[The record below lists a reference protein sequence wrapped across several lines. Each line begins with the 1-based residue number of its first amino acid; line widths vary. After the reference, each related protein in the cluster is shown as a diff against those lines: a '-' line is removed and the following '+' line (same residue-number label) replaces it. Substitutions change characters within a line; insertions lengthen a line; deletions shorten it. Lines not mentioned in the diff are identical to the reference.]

1 MAQSDQTQR
10 GAADYGREAIEQW
23 AEAARYGVRALKA
36 RREAAAGDKPS
47 LKQRLDPSQTDKGG
61 KAGDL
66 ADLALARLGTPG
78 RLASKAKMGS
88 RLVERVTG
96 GGGGR
101 GGEEVDA
108 GAEDV
113 DVDSGAEDVGTDS
126 GEENGVAVGDGIG
139 AGAPLPIQGSIDV
152 ALPVTAVFD
161 LCTRFEE
168 YPQIV
173 DRVTAIEVDDETH
186 FDVTVRVGKREQQ
199 ISLELLDELPEER
212 LDWEGVGELEH
223 SGVLTFHP
231 LAPRLTRLELTIE
244 RASEG
249 SLEHLKRI
257 VGLPE
262 RILDQELRR
271 FKAVAELWE
280 DGKEY
285 EPTEIGTAIEPEGD
299 EEPDEPE
306 VDEEDDEPEVD
317 EEDEQ
322 AEEDEQTRKG
332 S

>member
-1 MAQSDQTQR
+1 MAQR
-10 GAADYGREAIEQW
+10 GQAERSAADYGREALAQW
-23 AEAARYGVRALKA
+23 TEAARYGVRALRA
-36 RREAAAGDKPS
+36 RRDPSQDKPS
-47 LKQRLDPSQTDKGG
+47 LKERL
-61 KAGDL
+61 L
-66 ADLALARLGTPG
+66 
-78 RLASKAKMGS
+78 
-88 RLVERVTG
+88 ERVTG
-96 GGGGR
+96 DGDDEGGGAT
-101 GGEEVDA
+101 GEEVK
-108 GAEDV
+108 
-113 DVDSGAEDVGTDS
+113 SGSGDGGTES
-126 GEENGVAVGDGIG
+126 SEENGVAAGNGIG

-152 ALPVTAVFD
+152 ALPVAAVFD

-173 DRVTAIEVDDETH
+173 DRVTAIEIDDETH
-186 FDVTVRVGKREQQ
+186 FNVGVRAGKREQQ
-199 ISLELLDELPEER
+199 LSLELLDELPEER

-249 SLEHLKRI
+249 PFDQLKRI

-262 RILDQELRR
+262 RVLDQELRR

-285 EPTEIGTAIEPEGD
+285 EPTEIGMPVGREESAED
-299 EEPDEPE
+299 EEP
-306 VDEEDDEPEVD
+306 EEDDEQE
-317 EEDEQ
+317 

>member
-10 GAADYGREAIEQW
+10 GPADYGREALEQW

-36 RREAAAGDKPS
+36 RREAASEKPS
-47 LKQRLDPSQTDKGG
+47 LKERRDPSRADMGG

-66 ADLALARLGTPG
+66 ADLALARLGAPG

-96 GGGGR
+96 GGGG
-101 GGEEVDA
+101 EEVDT

-113 DVDSGAEDVGTDS
+113 DTDSGTEDAGTES

-152 ALPVTAVFD
+152 ALPVAAVFD

-173 DRVTAIEVDDETH
+173 DRVTAIEIEDETH
-186 FDVTVRVGKREQQ
+186 FDVTVRAGKREQQ

-212 LDWEGVGELEH
+212 MDWEGVGELEH

-262 RILDQELRR
+262 RVLDQELRR

-280 DGKEY
+280 DGKDY
-285 EPTEIGTAIEPEGD
+285 EPTEIGTSAEPEEPEED
-299 EEPDEPE
+299 EELEAAE
-306 VDEEDDEPEVD
+306 QD

-322 AEEDEQTRKG
+322 AEET
-332 S
+332 

>member
-1 MAQSDQTQR
+1 MARGGQAER
-10 GAADYGREAIEQW
+10 GAADYGREAFAQW
-23 AEAARYGVRALKA
+23 SEAARYGAQALRA
-36 RREAAAGDKPS
+36 RREESKDKPGGED
-47 LKQRLDPSQTDKGG
+47 RLDPSQTDKGG

-66 ADLALARLGTPG
+66 ADQALARLGAPG
-78 RLASKAKMGS
+78 RLASKAKIGS
-88 RLVERVTG
+88 RLVDRVTG
-96 GGGGR
+96 GSDDGAADSATEGA
-101 GGEEVDA
+101 A
-108 GAEDV
+108 GSE
-113 DVDSGAEDVGTDS
+113 
-126 GEENGVAVGDGIG
+126 EENGVAAGNGVG

-152 ALPVTAVFD
+152 ALPVAAVFD

-173 DRVTAIEVDDETH
+173 DRVTAIEIEDDTH
-186 FDVTVRVGKREQQ
+186 FGLVVRIGKREQQ
-199 ISLELLDELPEER
+199 LSLELLDELPEER

-249 SLEHLKRI
+249 TLEQLKRLA
-257 VGLPE
+257 GLPE
-262 RILDQELRR
+262 RVLDQELRR

-280 DGKEY
+280 EGKEY
-285 EPTEIGTAIEPEGD
+285 EPTEIGMPVEQ
-299 EEPDEPE
+299 
-306 VDEEDDEPEVD
+306 

-322 AEEDEQTRKG
+322 DEEDEQTRKG

>member
-10 GAADYGREAIEQW
+10 SPTDYGREALEQW

-36 RREAAAGDKPS
+36 RREAAGGKPS
-47 LKQRLDPSQTDKGG
+47 LKERVDPSQVDKGG

-66 ADLALARLGTPG
+66 ADLALARLGAPG

-96 GGGGR
+96 GGGG
-101 GGEEVDA
+101 GEEVDT
-108 GAEDV
+108 GGEDV
-113 DVDSGAEDVGTDS
+113 DTDSGAEDVGTDS
-126 GEENGVAVGDGIG
+126 AEENGVAVGDGIG

-152 ALPVTAVFD
+152 ALPVAAVFD

-173 DRVTAIEVDDETH
+173 DRVTAIEVEDETH

-249 SLEHLKRI
+249 SIEHLKRI

-285 EPTEIGTAIEPEGD
+285 EPTEIGTPIEPEGD
-299 EEPDEPE
+299 EESEEPE
-306 VDEEDDEPEVD
+306 QD

-322 AEEDEQTRKG
+322 DEETEEDEQTRKG

>member
-1 MAQSDQTQR
+1 MAQNGQAQR
-10 GAADYGREAIEQW
+10 GPADYGREALAQW

-36 RREAAAGDKPS
+36 RREAVSEKPN
-47 LKQRLDPSQTDKGG
+47 LKERLDPTQVEKGG

-88 RLVERVTG
+88 RLLERVTG
-96 GGGGR
+96 GDGGD
-101 GGEEVDA
+101 EEA
-108 GAEDV
+108 GSGPEDV
-113 DVDSGAEDVGTDS
+113 ETDS
-126 GEENGVAVGDGIG
+126 GEENGVAAGDGIG

-152 ALPVTAVFD
+152 ALPVAAVFD

-173 DRVTAIEVDDETH
+173 DRVSAIEIDDDTH
-186 FDVTVRVGKREQQ
+186 FTVVVRAGKREQQ
-199 ISLELLDELPEER
+199 ISLELLDELFEER

-280 DGKEY
+280 EGKDY
-285 EPTEIGTAIEPEGD
+285 EPAEIGTPVGRG
-299 EEPDEPE
+299 EPDEGQE
-306 VDEEDDEPEVD
+306 AE
-317 EEDEQ
+317 EEDEEE

>member
-10 GAADYGREAIEQW
+10 SPTDYGREALEQW

-36 RREAAAGDKPS
+36 RREATGDKPN
-47 LKQRLDPSQTDKGG
+47 LKERLDPSQVDKGG

-66 ADLALARLGTPG
+66 ADLALARLGAPG

-96 GGGGR
+96 GGA
-101 GGEEVDA
+101 GGEEVDTGEEDVDTGS

-113 DVDSGAEDVGTDS
+113 DTDS
-126 GEENGVAVGDGIG
+126 AEENGVAVGDGIG
-139 AGAPLPIQGSIDV
+139 AGAPLPIQGSVDV
-152 ALPVTAVFD
+152 ALPVAAVFD

-199 ISLELLDELPEER
+199 ISLELLDELPGER

-280 DGKEY
+280 DGKDY
-285 EPTEIGTAIEPEGD
+285 EPTEIGTLIEPEE
-299 EEPDEPE
+299 EEPEEPE
-306 VDEEDDEPEVD
+306 QD
-317 EEDEQ
+317 EEDEEAEE

>member
-10 GAADYGREAIEQW
+10 GPADYGREALEQW

-36 RREAAAGDKPS
+36 RREAVGEKPS
-47 LKQRLDPSQTDKGG
+47 LEKQLDPSQADKGG
-61 KAGDL
+61 KAGEL
-66 ADLALARLGTPG
+66 ADLALARLGSPG

-96 GGGGR
+96 GGGAD
-101 GGEEVDA
+101 EE
-108 GAEDV
+108 
-113 DVDSGAEDVGTDS
+113 VDSGAEDVDADSGVEDVSTDS

-152 ALPVTAVFD
+152 ALPVAAVFD

-173 DRVTAIEVDDETH
+173 DRVTSIEVDDEAH

-212 LDWEGVGELEH
+212 LDWEGAGELEH

-231 LAPRLTRLELTIE
+231 LAPRLTRLEMTIE

-285 EPTEIGTAIEPEGD
+285 EPTEIGTPIEPEGE
-299 EEPDEPE
+299 EEPEEPE
-306 VDEEDDEPEVD
+306 ED

>member
-1 MAQSDQTQR
+1 MAQSGQAQR
-10 GAADYGREAIEQW
+10 GAADYGREALAQW

-36 RREAAAGDKPS
+36 RREAATEKPN
-47 LKQRLDPSQTDKGG
+47 LKERLDPTQTDKGG

-66 ADLALARLGTPG
+66 ADLALARLGAPG
-78 RLASKAKMGS
+78 RLASKVKMGS

-96 GGGGR
+96 GGI
-101 GGEEVDA
+101 GEKEVSSGEDA
-108 GAEDV
+108 VGE
-113 DVDSGAEDVGTDS
+113 EDVGPNS
-126 GEENGVAVGDGIG
+126 GEENGVAAGDGIG

-152 ALPVTAVFD
+152 ALPVAAVFD
-161 LCTRFEE
+161 LCARFEE

-173 DRVTAIEVDDETH
+173 DRVSAIEIDDDTH
-186 FDVTVRVGKREQQ
+186 FDVVVRAGKREQQ

-280 DGKEY
+280 EGKEY
-285 EPTEIGTAIEPEGD
+285 EPTEIGKSVERGEPEED
-299 EEPDEPE
+299 EGA
-306 VDEEDDEPEVD
+306 EEDDEQEA
-317 EEDEQ
+317 E
-322 AEEDEQTRKG
+322 EEDEQTRKG

>member
-1 MAQSDQTQR
+1 MAQSGQAER
-10 GAADYGREAIEQW
+10 GAADYGREALAQW
-23 AEAARYGVRALKA
+23 AEAARFGVRALKA
-36 RREAAAGDKPS
+36 RREISQDKPG
-47 LKQRLDPSQTDKGG
+47 LKERLDPTQTDKGG

-66 ADLALARLGTPG
+66 ADLALARLGAPG
-78 RLASKAKMGS
+78 RLASKVKMGS

-96 GGGGR
+96 GGGN
-101 GGEEVDA
+101 EEADPGSEGAGDA
-108 GAEDV
+108 GT
-113 DVDSGAEDVGTDS
+113 DSGDAGTDS
-126 GEENGVAVGDGIG
+126 GEENGMAVGNGVG

-152 ALPVTAVFD
+152 ALPVAAVFD

-173 DRVTAIEVDDETH
+173 DRVTAIEIDDDTH
-186 FDVTVRVGKREQQ
+186 FSVVLRAGKRAQQ
-199 ISLELLDELPEER
+199 LSLELLDELPEER

-249 SLEHLKRI
+249 PLEHMKRV

-285 EPTEIGTAIEPEGD
+285 EPAEVGMSIEREEPEEG
-299 EEPDEPE
+299 
-306 VDEEDDEPEVD
+306 
-317 EEDEQ
+317 EEDEEQ
-322 AEEDEQTRKG
+322 EEEDEQTRKG

>member
-36 RREAAAGDKPS
+36 RREAAAEKPN
-47 LKQRLDPSQTDKGG
+47 LKERVDPSQVDKGG

-66 ADLALARLGTPG
+66 ADLALARLGAPG

-101 GGEEVDA
+101 GDEEVDA

-113 DVDSGAEDVGTDS
+113 DADSGAEDSGTAS
-126 GEENGVAVGDGIG
+126 GEENGVAVGEGIG

-152 ALPVTAVFD
+152 ALPVAAVFD

-223 SGVLTFHP
+223 SGVLTVHP

-299 EEPDEPE
+299 EEPDEA
-306 VDEEDDEPEVD
+306 EED
-317 EEDEQ
+317 EEDEDEQ
-322 AEEDEQTRKG
+322 AEEAEEDEQTRKG

>member
-1 MAQSDQTQR
+1 MAQSGQTQR
-10 GAADYGREAIEQW
+10 GAADYGREALAQW
-23 AEAARYGVRALKA
+23 TEAARYGVRALKA
-36 RREAAAGDKPS
+36 RREAANEKPN
-47 LKQRLDPSQTDKGG
+47 LKERLDPTQIDKGG

-66 ADLALARLGTPG
+66 ADLALARLGAPG
-78 RLASKAKMGS
+78 RLASKVKMGS
-88 RLVERVTG
+88 RLVERLTG
-96 GGGGR
+96 GGIGEKEVSS
-101 GGEEVDA
+101 GEENI
-108 GAEDV
+108 GE
-113 DVDSGAEDVGTDS
+113 EDVGTDS
-126 GEENGVAVGDGIG
+126 GEENGVAAGDGIG

-152 ALPVTAVFD
+152 ALPVAAVFD

-173 DRVTAIEVDDETH
+173 DRVTAVEIEDDTH
-186 FDVTVRVGKREQQ
+186 FSVVVRAGKREQQ
-199 ISLELLDELPEER
+199 LSLELLDELPEER

-285 EPTEIGTAIEPEGD
+285 EPTEIGMPAGHEEPERD
-299 EEPDEPE
+299 EET
-306 VDEEDDEPEVD
+306 EEDDGQET
-317 EEDEQ
+317 
-322 AEEDEQTRKG
+322 EEDEQTRKG

>member
-1 MAQSDQTQR
+1 MAQNGQAER
-10 GAADYGREAIEQW
+10 GAADYGREALARW
-23 AEAARYGVRALKA
+23 AEAGRYGVRALRA
-36 RREAAAGDKPS
+36 RREASQDKPS
-47 LKQRLDPSQTDKGG
+47 LKERLDPSNVDKGG

-66 ADLALARLGTPG
+66 ADLALARLGATG

-88 RLVERVTG
+88 RLLERVTG
-96 GGGGR
+96 GGNDDESR
-101 GGEEVDA
+101 AEDEEVDS
-108 GAEDV
+108 GTDGSEDV
-113 DVDSGAEDVGTDS
+113 SADS
-126 GEENGVAVGDGIG
+126 GEENGVAAGNGIG

-152 ALPVTAVFD
+152 ALPVAAVFD

-173 DRVTAIEVDDETH
+173 DRVSAIEIEDDTH
-186 FDVTVRVGKREQQ
+186 FSLIVRVGKREQEL
-199 ISLELLDELPEER
+199 SLELLDELPEER

-249 SLEHLKRI
+249 SFDQLKRI

-262 RILDQELRR
+262 RVLDQELRR

-285 EPTEIGTAIEPEGD
+285 EPTEIGMPVGREESEDD
-299 EEPDEPE
+299 EEP
-306 VDEEDDEPEVD
+306 EEDDEQEV
-317 EEDEQ
+317 
-322 AEEDEQTRKG
+322 EEDEQTRKG

>member
-1 MAQSDQTQR
+1 MAQKGQAERS
-10 GAADYGREAIEQW
+10 AADYGREALAQW
-23 AEAARYGVRALKA
+23 AEAARYGVRALRA
-36 RREAAAGDKPS
+36 RRDPSQDKPS
-47 LKQRLDPSQTDKGG
+47 LKERL
-61 KAGDL
+61 L
-66 ADLALARLGTPG
+66 
-78 RLASKAKMGS
+78 
-88 RLVERVTG
+88 ERVTG
-96 GGGGR
+96 DGDDDEGGGAT
-101 GGEEVDA
+101 GEEVK
-108 GAEDV
+108 
-113 DVDSGAEDVGTDS
+113 SGSGDGGTES
-126 GEENGVAVGDGIG
+126 SEENGVAAGNGIG

-152 ALPVTAVFD
+152 ALPVAAVFD

-173 DRVTAIEVDDETH
+173 DRVTAIEIDDETH
-186 FDVTVRVGKREQQ
+186 FNVGVRAGKREQQ
-199 ISLELLDELPEER
+199 LSLELLDELPEER

-249 SLEHLKRI
+249 PFDQLKRI

-262 RILDQELRR
+262 RVLDQELRR

-285 EPTEIGTAIEPEGD
+285 EPTEIGMPVGREESAAD
-299 EEPDEPE
+299 EEP
-306 VDEEDDEPEVD
+306 EEDDEQE
-317 EEDEQ
+317 